1 MRGWVLVHLGSLGEK
16 PEEEAQGESLRE
28 SLRESQGASEHKCIS
43 P

>member
-28 SLRESQGASEHKCIS
+28 SQGASEHKCIS